1 MTKAKL
7 ERGNELSSKINSLK
21 GIRADLEKMRGMCSE
36 DIDNGVNASRV
47 YCLQSMELETLGSFS
62 IDVSVTVAYRVVSE
76 EVEKIKKEIASLE
89 KEFFEL

>member
-21 GIRADLEKMRGMCSE
+21 GRCADLEKMRGMCSE
-36 DIDNGVNASRV
+36 DIDNVVNASRV
-47 YCLQSMELETLGSFS
+47 YCLQSMDPEVLSSFS